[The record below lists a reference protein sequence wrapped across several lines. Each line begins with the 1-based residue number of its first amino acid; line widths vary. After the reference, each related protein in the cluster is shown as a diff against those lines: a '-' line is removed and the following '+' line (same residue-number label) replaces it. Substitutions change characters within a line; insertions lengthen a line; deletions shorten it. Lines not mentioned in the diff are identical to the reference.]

1 MGISRKPAF
10 DRGVLPCMEQFNET
24 AEYYS
29 AAFHELTH
37 STGHES
43 RLNRLDRT
51 AYFGTEAYSKEELIA
66 EIGAAALVK
75 RLRLMIVGSVTIDCR
90 NGELDAMSAAFLQM
104 AGVFSKMV
112 G

>member
-24 AEYYS
+24 AEYCS

-43 RLNRLDRT
+43 RLNHPDRT

-90 NGELDAMSAAFLQM
+90 NGELDAMPAAFLQM